1 MWKYTIDVD
10 GMMCGM
16 CESHCNSAIR
26 MAFEDDVKK
35 ITSNHG
41 KKKTEVIAN
50 VELNEDKL
58 RKTIT
63 DLGYDVGNIVKEP
76 YEKKKGLLGLFG

>member
-1 MWKYTIDVD
+1 MWQYTIEVD

-35 ITSNHG
+35 ITSSHT
-41 KKKTEVIAN
+41 KKQTVVIAN
-50 VELNEDKL
+50 KELDEEKL
-58 RKTIT
+58 RQTIVG
-63 DLGYDVGNIVKEP
+63 LGYDCGKI
-76 YEKKKGLLGLFG
+76 EKSAYAKKGIFSKIFG

>member
-1 MWKYTIDVD
+1 MFKYTIEVD

-16 CESHCNSAIR
+16 CESHCSSAIR

-41 KKKTEVIAN
+41 KKRTEVIAK
-50 VELNEDKL
+50 VELDEDKL
-58 RKTIT
+58 RKTIEG
-63 DLGYDVGNIVKEP
+63 LGYDCGKIVKEP
-76 YEKKKGLLGLFG
+76 YEKKGFLGLFG